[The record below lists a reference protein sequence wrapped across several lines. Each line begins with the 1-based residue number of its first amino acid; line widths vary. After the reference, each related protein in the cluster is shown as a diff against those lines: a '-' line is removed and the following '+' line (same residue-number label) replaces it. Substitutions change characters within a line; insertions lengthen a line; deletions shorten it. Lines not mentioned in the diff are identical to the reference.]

1 MKQEVREGIASLI
14 ETMWA
19 PITETEIEMYLGDA
33 PVKAKMMRRSLAE
46 RKRYRLMM
54 QSMNAILASN
64 GYSMKDVATFLRAG
78 EKVAEHSDV
87 VEYKEY
93 PRKEVGMHAVLRGAD
108 DEDPLA
114 DVFAAATVAPPTI
127 EVKPKYKRPA
137 SPPADWSSFS
147 DEEAAI
153 KKMLDV
159 TEKII
164 LHPKYSSLGTKERG
178 FVEDM
183 NIRLNGG
190 QWLTHRQLLWID
202 SINRKLE
209 R

>member
-1 MKQEVREGIASLI
+1 MRQEVREGIASLI
-14 ETMWA
+14 ETMWS
-19 PITETEIEMYLGDA
+19 PITEPEIEMYLGDV
-33 PVKAKMMRRSLAE
+33 PVKAKTMRKSLAE

-78 EKVAEHSDV
+78 EKVTEYEQAA
-87 VEYKEY
+87 EYKEY

-114 DVFAAATVAPPTI
+114 DVFAAATVAPFI

-137 SPPADWSSFS
+137 SPPADWSSFPS
-147 DEEAAI
+147 EDAAI
-153 KKMLDV
+153 KKLLDV
-159 TEKII
+159 TEKMIT
-164 LHPKYSSLGTKERG
+164 HPKYSSLGTKERG